1 MRRPG
6 LKDVFQVLI
15 PATFSSGM
23 LQINVYTDL
32 FFASYIPQAAAA
44 LGYAG
49 LLAMTP
55 LGILSNMILV
65 PLMPVFSRLV
75 EPSQWG
81 ELKQRIRQGIL
92 LTALTMLPIGSLFVV
107 LAKPIV
113 QVVYERGAFQSDSSQ
128 IVASL
133 VIAYGV
139 GMFVYLG
146 RDVIV
151 RVFYA
156 LGDGNTP
163 FRVSIISIFL
173 NAGLDYLCVRVF
185 SLGAAGLVYATVGV
199 NLVSMVILMIILHR
213 RLGGLPLLEWTIAF
227 GQLFLASLIAGGI
240 AWQVSISLG
249 TTGLWEQALNLCGS
263 GLVGLIAFVSIVV
276 KFKIPEVQRFLDQLT
291 ERFLSRLRS

>member
-1 MRRPG
+1 M
-6 LKDVFQVLI
+6 
-15 PATFSSGM
+15 
-23 LQINVYTDL
+23 
-32 FFASYIPQAAAA
+32 
-44 LGYAG
+44 
-49 LLAMTP
+49 
-55 LGILSNMILV
+55 
-65 PLMPVFSRLV
+65 
-75 EPSQWG
+75 
-81 ELKQRIRQGIL
+81 
-92 LTALTMLPIGSLFVV
+92 
-107 LAKPIV
+107 
-113 QVVYERGAFQSDSSQ
+113 VYERGAFQSDSSQ

-146 RDVIV
+146 RDVMV

-227 GQLFLASLIAGGI
+227 GQLFFASVIAGGV

-263 GLVGLIAFVSIVV
+263 GLVGLMAFVSIVV
-276 KFKIPEVQRFLDQLT
+276 KFKIPEVQRFLEQLK